1 MACIYLTG
9 RQIKMCSG
17 VEGSL
22 VLSLDE
28 LLAACMSDTY
38 HICKIYQRCHGK
50 GLKVPLMEYQREL
63 IVHEL

>member
-9 RQIKMCSG
+9 RQCKMCSA

-28 LLAACMSDTY
+28 LASVCQSDTY
-38 HICKIYQRCHGK
+38 HLCKIYQRYHGK
-50 GLKVPLMEYQREL
+50 GIKVPLFEYQRG
-63 IVHEL
+63 VFVRDF